1 MPATRCLTASM
12 LEIGMKHQA
21 KLSFSH
27 EQVERYCELSGDM
40 NAIHRDV
47 AAAQLRFPDVK
58 DIVVP
63 GGLIQITVTGLFGT
77 SFPGDGS
84 LGLTFTPERFRKP
97 VCPDET
103 VVVTIEVTKI
113 RGELVEVNVSIHDAE
128 QIQIGAAKARILA
141 PDDSYH
147 SWWAAQQAGT

>member
-1 MPATRCLTASM
+1 MPATNCLTASM

-40 NAIHRDV
+40 NAIHRNV

-63 GGLIQITVTGLFGT
+63 GGLVQITVTGLFGT
-77 SFPGDGS
+77 LFPGGGS

-97 VCPDET
+97 VCPGSYRIDSFRIRKNSQKSGISVWT
-103 VVVTIEVTKI
+103 RASTSSCAPATSRTCAAMGSTK
-113 RGELVEVNVSIHDAE
+113 
-128 QIQIGAAKARILA
+128 
-141 PDDSYH
+141 
-147 SWWAAQQAGT
+147 